1 MEENGAHEHK
11 NDDDDGFLILLLI
24 VFSAGFFFVVEIE
37 ARRTLIVSVRV
48 FLQYAIAIDRDF
60 TNGTRAFRLF
70 CLLRAQLALLA
81 RGLWVPR
88 TQIARILDFQI

>member
-37 ARRTLIVSVRV
+37 ARRTLILSVRV
-48 FLQYAIAIDRDF
+48 FF
-60 TNGTRAFRLF
+60 TVRNCDSSRLY
-70 CLLRAQLALLA
+70 
-81 RGLWVPR
+81 
-88 TQIARILDFQI
+88 